1 MDLAAKKYVLP
12 VQQTFKQHT
21 QEQDGLTDNEK

>member
-1 MDLAAKKYVLP
+1 MDLAAKKYGLP
-12 VQQTFKQHT
+12 VQQTFKHT